1 MIRWGN
7 QSFESL
13 QPEMKLRHES
23 SGSFKDK
30 LCDNTCGTLV
40 MSGTII
46 NLTGNLDEI
55 AHIKRINTDYT
66 YIYTLFLHVSAKYQR
81 TSDY

>member
-1 MIRWGN
+1 MIRWGD

-23 SGSFKDK
+23 SGSFRDK
-30 LCDNTCGTLV
+30 MCDTRGTLV

-55 AHIKRINTDYT
+55 AHKKQINTN
-66 YIYTLFLHVSAKYQR
+66 
-81 TSDY
+81 